1 MANSKVEESKQKLQ
15 TITNSIIQDPSI
27 NKKTKVQMVIRT
39 TSLVCAIIAAQ
50 PIPFADVFVLTPIQ
64 LIMTTALNKILG
76 NPFKESSLSEIL
88 TSLLGVVGWG
98 ALAQH
103 IILGLYKAG
112 LPFIS
117 GLTTIPVVYAVTF
130 GLGKC
135 VETMIEA
142 KNNDRKIKDTEMK
155 KIFNDAKD
163 AAKKEQK
170 KMNINDAIKQLSQ
183 LSKAANEYNE
193 YKENFLALDKEIRN
207 KYKNDILMQT
217 DINTDIL
224 EKKQIIKQRVEKYE
238 NIEVNDYILNLM
250 TVLDSKIFIEVMEY
264 VLSDLNFNMEKMNCV
279 SYKSFSNGN
288 FFEIQSPVGLLFVK
302 GQVKNEIINID
313 FKEQYKNDLL
323 VRYMSGKNQIM
334 QDGEIR
340 QKFNDIINNAKKY
353 VYIVSPWVS
362 KSPYATTS
370 NLLLKAVKRN
380 TNFKI
385 KVLYGYKDN
394 NSNLLDNSRKCIKE
408 YKEKLGNNF
417 QFKETNT
424 HVKLIICDDECY
436 MIGSMNYLSFS
447 GDDYYKNS
455 YENDRVRHEV
465 ASLSFDSNS
474 LQELKEAYF
483 NW

>member
-27 NKKTKVQMVIRT
+27 NKETKVQMVIHT
-39 TSLVCAIIAAQ
+39 TSLVCAIVAVQ
-50 PIPFADVFVLTPIQ
+50 PIPFADIFVLTPIQ

-88 TSLLGVVGWG
+88 MSLLGVVGWG

-103 IILGLYKAG
+103 IILGLYKVG

-117 GLTTIPVVYAVTF
+117 GVTTIPLVYAATF
-130 GLGKC
+130 ALGTC
-135 VETMIEA
+135 VKIKIEA
-142 KNNDRKIKDTEMK
+142 KNNDRKIKDAEIK

-394 NSNLLDNSRKCIKE
+394 NSNLLDNSRKWIKE

-447 GDDYYKNS
+447 GDDYYKNNYS
-455 YENDRVRHEV
+455 NDKVRHEV
-465 ASLSFDSNS
+465 ASFSFDSNS